1 MPELSNDD
9 KNWLSANGKKI
20 ESVFKEYGT
29 KYNYLVVYQET
40 QQDKLY
46 LTFSKS
52 ETNRP
57 SFYLG
62 SHKYILIAVFSTSV
76 SFGQQMNEYLRR

>member
-29 KYNYLVVYQET
+29 KYNYLAVYQET
-40 QQDKLY
+40 QKDKP
-46 LTFSKS
+46 K
-52 ETNRP
+52 NGN
-57 SFYLG
+57 G
-62 SHKYILIAVFSTSV
+62 SW
-76 SFGQQMNEYLRR
+76 